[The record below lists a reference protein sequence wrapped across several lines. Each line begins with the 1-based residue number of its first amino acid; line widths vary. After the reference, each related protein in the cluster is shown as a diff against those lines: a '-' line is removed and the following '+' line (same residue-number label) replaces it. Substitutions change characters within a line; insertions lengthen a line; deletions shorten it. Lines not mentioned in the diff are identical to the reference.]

1 MNAARAP
8 SFEFVQMA
16 EDDTYVHLQR
26 LQQVA
31 PHVLPHQFLRLCP
44 RERDIPLLEEGRDVP
59 LRDLRLRVHPVLQ
72 LPEPLRGE
80 AQLGL
85 FPVRIGLHVARL
97 YGRNAP

>member
-1 MNAARAP
+1 M
-8 SFEFVQMA
+8 
-16 EDDTYVHLQR
+16 HLHR
-26 LQQVA
+26 LKQIT
-31 PHVLPHQFLRLCP
+31 LDILSEELLRLCP

-80 AQLGL
+80 PQLGL
-85 FPVRIGLHVARL
+85 FPVRIGLHVAQL